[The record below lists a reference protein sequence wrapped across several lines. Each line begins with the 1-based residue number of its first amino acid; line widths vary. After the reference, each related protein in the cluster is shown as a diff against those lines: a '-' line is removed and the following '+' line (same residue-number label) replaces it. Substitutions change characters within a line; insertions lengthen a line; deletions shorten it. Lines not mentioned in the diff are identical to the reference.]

1 MNRRLL
7 AALILLSACASEGTP
22 FRWVK
27 AGANEAE
34 LERARAQCILEANR
48 AGVEKTRD
56 RYEAVVRSNVF
67 IRCMDAAGWKQ
78 EAVAD

>member
-7 AALILLSACASEGTP
+7 AALILLSCAYQGTP

-27 AGANEAE
+27 AGADQGE
-34 LERARAQCILEANR
+34 LERARAQCVLEANR
-48 AGVEKTRD
+48 ADVDNTRD

-78 EAVAD
+78 EPVAD